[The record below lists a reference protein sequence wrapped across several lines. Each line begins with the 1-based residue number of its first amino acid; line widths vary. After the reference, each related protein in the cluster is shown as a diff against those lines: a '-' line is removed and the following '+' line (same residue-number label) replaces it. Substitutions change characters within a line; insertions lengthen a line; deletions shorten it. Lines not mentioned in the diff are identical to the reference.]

1 MTTHIP
7 IIDIEPFLDGSDPE
21 SVTAAVDAACRD
33 IGFFVIV
40 GHGVDLGLLHRTRE
54 LALSFF
60 HMPVEQKVAT
70 NDSSFQ
76 GYSPFKGER
85 LAYSRGDETPPDLKE
100 GFSLG
105 QPDKSDDPYYA
116 HPDAMYLFPDT
127 KYPPEPE
134 GLEAISV
141 AYYRRMSDLC
151 ATLMEIFAVALQL
164 PRDYFEPLIDK
175 HFSFL
180 RYVYYPALTEPAL
193 PGQLRAG
200 SHSDYGSFTLVNFDD
215 APGGLQV
222 FGKDGEW
229 VDVPMVPD
237 SFVVNLGDL
246 MEVWTNDRW
255 VSTMHRVV
263 VPPDDRREE
272 SERLS
277 LVYFHEPNWDAV
289 ASALPTCVSDD
300 NPPKYEPLTA
310 GEHNRRKVMRQQT
323 LETATT

>member
-7 IIDIEPFLDGSDPE
+7 VIDIGPFLDGSDPD
-21 SVTAAVDAACRD
+21 SVVAAVDRVCRD

-40 GHGVDLGLLHRTRE
+40 GHGVDLDLLHRTRE
-54 LALSFF
+54 LGLAFF
-60 HMPVEQKVAT
+60 RLPFDDKVAA

-76 GYSPFKGER
+76 GYSPLKGER

-105 QPDKSDDPYYA
+105 QPDKTDDPYYT
-116 HPDAMYLFPDT
+116 HPDAMYLFPET
-127 KYPPEPE
+127 KYPPKPE
-134 GLEAISV
+134 GLQATSV
-141 AYYRRMSDLC
+141 AYYRRMAELC
-151 ATLMEIFAVALQL
+151 ATLMEIFALALEL
-164 PRDYFEPLIDK
+164 PREYFAPLIDR

-180 RYVYYPALTEPAL
+180 RYVYYPPLIEAPV

-200 SHSDYGSFTLVNFDD
+200 AHTDYGSFTLVNFDD

-222 FGKDGEW
+222 LGKDGDW
-229 VDVPMVPD
+229 VDVPLVPS

-263 VPPDDRREE
+263 PPPEALWSE

-277 LVYFHEPNWDAV
+277 LVFFHEPNWDAV

-300 NPPKYEPLTA
+300 NPAKYEPLTA

-323 LETATT
+323 LESART